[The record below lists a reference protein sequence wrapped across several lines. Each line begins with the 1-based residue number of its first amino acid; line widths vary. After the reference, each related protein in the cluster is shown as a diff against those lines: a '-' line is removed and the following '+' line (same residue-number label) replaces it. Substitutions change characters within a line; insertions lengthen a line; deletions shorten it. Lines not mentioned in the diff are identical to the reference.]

1 MLELL
6 MSNYQTFVSKLAY
19 QAKGLSRLVKLRNTI
34 ASKLPR
40 SCISSLDML
49 KTIDQNQ
56 AKIIYD
62 IGANVGTWSLLAK
75 AVFPHS
81 VIHAFEPLNNHVI
94 KFRELTSN
102 VSDVSLHQ
110 IALGSQNKMAKMQIT
125 NFSDSSSLL
134 LPTTEANQEYGIIK
148 SSEIEVNI
156 ITLDEYILI
165 NNLPFPDLIKLDV
178 QGYEL
183 EVFKG
188 AQKCLNQ
195 AKYILCEVSFREY
208 YHQQPLFHHIANF
221 LDDYGY
227 RVELLGNDNIFM
239 TPCTQMD
246 VLFYRY

>member
-6 MSNYQTFVSKLAY
+6 MNNYQTFVSKLAY
-19 QAKGLSRLVKLRNTI
+19 QAKGLSRLAKLRNTI
-34 ASKLPR
+34 AQKLPR

-75 AVFPHS
+75 AVFPH
-81 VIHAFEPLNNHVI
+81 
-94 KFRELTSN
+94 
-102 VSDVSLHQ
+102 
-110 IALGSQNKMAKMQIT
+110 
-125 NFSDSSSLL
+125 
-134 LPTTEANQEYGIIK
+134 
-148 SSEIEVNI
+148 IEVNI

-183 EVFKG
+183 EVLKG
-188 AQKCLNQ
+188 AQNCLNH
-195 AKYILCEVSFREY
+195 AKWILCEVSFQEY